1 MSRESEAEP
10 AGGTQ
15 LPGVLPEAL
24 FAELVAFRRDVH
36 MHPELGNQEFRTT
49 AAIKARLE
57 KAGLKPRVLSG
68 GTGLVCDIGV
78 EEDTPGVRAGAG
90 AATTRQAPGATTT
103 ALTAPGTQTPATAT
117 STAPGA
123 RAPLAAAP
131 PAPGVKAPALA
142 ASGAPGTSA
151 SPDAAPPAPGIEA
164 PGIQPPGIFA
174 LRADIDALPIPD
186 TKATCAYRSTVPDR
200 AHACGH
206 DVHTTVVLGAGLV
219 LAELHRQ
226 GRLPR
231 PVRLI
236 FQPAEEI
243 LPGGAADA
251 IEDGV
256 LDGVGRIIAVHCDP
270 RVDAGKIGLREG
282 AITSACDRLEI
293 ALDGPGGHTAR
304 PHLTTDLVTAA
315 ARVVVDVPA
324 LVGRRVDTRAG
335 LAVTWGRIECGH
347 APNVI
352 PQHAELSG
360 TVRCLDIEAWRAAPD
375 IVVAAI
381 DEVANMHHAKSEI
394 NYVRGVPPV
403 VNDPEVTGLLRDAMT
418 ARRGADSVEGTEQS
432 LGGEDFSWYLEQ
444 VPGAMARLG
453 VRTPGERTVR
463 DLHQGNF
470 DADEHAITVGVEL
483 FTAAALL
490 DAATRTA

>member
-1 MSRESEAEP
+1 MSLESEAVVPGE
-10 AGGTQ
+10 AE
-15 LPGVLPEAL
+15 LPGTLPESL
-24 FAELVAFRRDVH
+24 RAELVAFRRDLH

-49 AAIKARLE
+49 VAIKARLE
-57 KAGLKPRVLSG
+57 KAGLKPRVLAV
-68 GTGLVCDIGV
+68 GTGLICDIG
-78 EEDTPGVRAGAG
+78 EWDGGRPM
-90 AATTRQAPGATTT
+90 
-103 ALTAPGTQTPATAT
+103 L
-117 STAPGA
+117 
-123 RAPLAAAP
+123 
-131 PAPGVKAPALA
+131 
-142 ASGAPGTSA
+142 
-151 SPDAAPPAPGIEA
+151 
-164 PGIQPPGIFA
+164 A
-174 LRADIDALPIPD
+174 LRADIDGLPIPD
-186 TKATCAYRSTVPDR
+186 MKTECSYRSTVPDR

-219 LAELHRQ
+219 LAQLHRE

-231 PVRLI
+231 PVRLL
-236 FQPAEEI
+236 FQPAEEV

-251 IEDGV
+251 IEGGA

-270 RVDAGKIGLREG
+270 RVDAGRIGLTEG
-282 AITSACDRLEI
+282 AITSACDRLEVS
-293 ALDGPGGHTAR
+293 LDGPGGHTAR

-315 ARVVVDVPA
+315 ARVVTDVPA

-335 LAVTWGRIECGH
+335 LAITWGRIESGH

-360 TVRCLDIEAWRAAPD
+360 TVRCLDLGAWREAPD
-375 IVVAAI
+375 LVVAAI
-381 DEVANMHHAKSEI
+381 DEVANLHGAKSEI

-403 VNDPEVTGLLRDAMT
+403 VNDPDVTELLRGAMT
-418 ARRGADSVEGTEQS
+418 ARRGALSVEGTEQS

-463 DLHQGNF
+463 DLHQGDF
-470 DADEHAITVGVEL
+470 DADESAITVGVEL

-490 DAATRTA
+490 DAAE

>member
-1 MSRESEAEP
+1 MSRESEADPSGED
-10 AGGTQ
+10 T

-24 FAELVAFRRDVH
+24 RAELVAFRRDLH

-57 KAGLKPRVLSG
+57 KAGLAPRVLAV
-68 GTGLVCDIGV
+68 GTGLICDIGTV
-78 EEDTPGVRAGAG
+78 G
-90 AATTRQAPGATTT
+90 AAD
-103 ALTAPGTQTPATAT
+103 
-117 STAPGA
+117 
-123 RAPLAAAP
+123 
-131 PAPGVKAPALA
+131 GVPVL
-142 ASGAPGTSA
+142 
-151 SPDAAPPAPGIEA
+151 
-164 PGIQPPGIFA
+164 A

-186 TKATCAYRSTVPDR
+186 TKAECAYRSTVPDR

-219 LAELHRQ
+219 LADLHRQ

-236 FQPAEEI
+236 FQPAEEV

-251 IEDGV
+251 IADGA
-256 LDGVGRIIAVHCDP
+256 LKGVGRIIAVHCDP
-270 RVDAGKIGLREG
+270 RVDAGRIGLREG

-293 ALDGPGGHTAR
+293 SLDGPGGHTAR

-315 ARVVVDVPA
+315 ARVVTDVPA

-335 LAVTWGRIECGH
+335 LAVTWGRIESGH

-360 TVRCLDIEAWRAAPD
+360 TVRCLDLDAWRQAPD

-381 DEVANMHHAKSEI
+381 DEVANLHRAKSEI

-403 VNDPEVTGLLRDAMT
+403 VNDADVTGLLRDAMI
-418 ARRGADSVEGTEQS
+418 ARRGETAVEATEQS
-432 LGGEDFSWYLEQ
+432 LGGEDFSWYLER

-453 VRTPGERTVR
+453 VRPPGERTVR
-463 DLHQGNF
+463 DLHQGDF
-470 DADEHAITVGVEL
+470 DADESAITAGVEL

-490 DAATRTA
+490 DAAGR

>member
-1 MSRESEAEP
+1 MSPQSEADP
-10 AGGTQ
+10 SRDAV
-15 LPGVLPEAL
+15 LPGALPEQL
-24 FAELVAFRRDVH
+24 RAELVAFRRDLH

-57 KAGLKPRVLSG
+57 TAGLRPRVLPS
-68 GTGLVCDIGV
+68 GTGLICDIGV
-78 EEDTPGVRAGAG
+78 
-90 AATTRQAPGATTT
+90 
-103 ALTAPGTQTPATAT
+103 PAD
-117 STAPGA
+117 
-123 RAPLAAAP
+123 APLDGGS
-131 PAPGVKAPALA
+131 GVL
-142 ASGAPGTSA
+142 
-151 SPDAAPPAPGIEA
+151 
-164 PGIQPPGIFA
+164 A

-186 TKATCAYRSTVPDR
+186 TKADCPYRSTVPDR

-206 DVHTTVVLGAGLV
+206 DVHTTVVLGTGLV

-236 FQPAEEI
+236 FQPAEEV
-243 LPGGAADA
+243 LPGGAVEVIDSGAL
-251 IEDGV
+251 E
-256 LDGVGRIIAVHCDP
+256 GVGRILAVHCDP
-270 RVDAGKIGLREG
+270 RVDAGRVGLRAG

-293 ALDGPGGHTAR
+293 SLDGPGGHTAR

-315 ARVVVDVPA
+315 ARVVIDVPA
-324 LVGRRVDTRAG
+324 LVGRRVDTRSG
-335 LAVTWGRIECGH
+335 LAVTWGRIESGH

-352 PQHAELSG
+352 PQHAELAA
-360 TVRCLDIEAWRAAPD
+360 TVRCLDIEAWRQAPD

-381 DEVANMHHAKSEI
+381 DEVANLHGAKSEI

-403 VNDPEVTGLLRDAMT
+403 VNDPASTELLREAMT
-418 ARRGADSVEGTEQS
+418 ARRGVESVETTEQS
-432 LGGEDFSWYLEQ
+432 LGGEDFSWYLER

-463 DLHQGNF
+463 DLHQGDF
-470 DADEHAITVGVEL
+470 DADESAIQVGVEL

-490 DAATRTA
+490 DAVGRPAA